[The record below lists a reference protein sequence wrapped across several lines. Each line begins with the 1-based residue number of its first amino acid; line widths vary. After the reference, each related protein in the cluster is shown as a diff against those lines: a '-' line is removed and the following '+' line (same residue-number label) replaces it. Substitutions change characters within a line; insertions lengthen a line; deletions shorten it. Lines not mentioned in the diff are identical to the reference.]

1 MLFSADWMRAFAA
14 AWNSEPALKGE
25 LERIGFTS
33 NIAYGLMG
41 EDEPRGVLVV
51 ADGAAV
57 GGGSFDGQPLDWDLR
72 AAETTWR
79 DWLARPPGMLVLG
92 AAYTSGKL
100 KILAGDY
107 AAMVKDPRMA
117 GPFVKSFQVM
127 GRVK

>member
-14 AWNSEPALKGE
+14 AWNSEPALKDE

-33 NIAYGLMG
+33 NIAYGLVG

-51 ADGAAV
+51 SEGAAV
-57 GGGSFDGQPLDWDLR
+57 NGGSFDGQPLDWDLR
-72 AAETTWR
+72 AAEATWR

>member
-117 GPFVKSFQVM
+117 GPFVKRFQVM

>member
-33 NIAYGLMG
+33 NFAYGLMG